1 MLRASEQK
9 IQWILLEN
17 RCFFENLRQDRLSRQ
32 IPNVSGYS
40 IQSSG
45 GGSYFSGGGGSNW
58 RNNGGNDWNDTLL
71 LFWFV
76 DFELCLYSNRAL
88 SVQLGL

>member
-58 RNNGGNDWNDTLL
+58 RNNGGNDWRLPYYYFGLL
-71 LFWFV
+71 ILSCVGRATGHF
-76 DFELCLYSNRAL
+76 LYN
-88 SVQLGL
+88 